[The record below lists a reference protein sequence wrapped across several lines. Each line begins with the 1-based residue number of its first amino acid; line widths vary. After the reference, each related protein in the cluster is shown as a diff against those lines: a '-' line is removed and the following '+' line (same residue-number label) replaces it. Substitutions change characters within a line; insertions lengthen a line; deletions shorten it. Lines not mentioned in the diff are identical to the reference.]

1 MACPM
6 YVVVLIAFI
15 TARMLAEMRL
25 DAADERLILP
35 GLVAYLA
42 GSVAIGSLR
51 TVLSLRAMPSGGQST
66 RAALVRHNI
75 LSLAANA
82 WLVAGLAGVVVL
94 GYGQW
99 VMRGLRL
106 QYVPLVGHAVLLV
119 PFVAAMAVNWLLEYR
134 FYRAAKGRMVYQQM
148 LMGVATRAPWS
159 LREFLSY
166 NFRHQFLFVA
176 VPVGLILLLTDS
188 LGLVHF
194 HWPRLVNETA
204 LLVGSVA
211 AALTVFLIAPALI
224 VRAWRTIRMPAGP
237 LTDELTALSQAMRL
251 RFRQV
256 LLWQTGG
263 MIANAA
269 VMGILAPVRY
279 VLLSD
284 ALLENLDVREV
295 RAVFAHE
302 AGHIVGHHLFYAMLF
317 SISSVMLCSTAGE
330 LLAWSLGLGQWWAE
344 GLVLAMLAPAWFFGF
359 GWISRRF
366 ERQSDVVAAWHS
378 GDGPPCADGRISPEG
393 AWAFSRS
400 LERIGQLNG
409 VSPGQWNWRH
419 GSITGRVSYVMWLGS
434 TAGNRSDA
442 DRPVRLVKAGLWAA
456 TALSAAVVAA
466 RMAYGF

>member
-1 MACPM
+1 M

-15 TARMLAEMRL
+15 AASALAE
-25 DAADERLILP
+25 AQPIAPGERLILP

-42 GSVAIGSLR
+42 GSVAIGALR
-51 TVLSLRAMPSGGQST
+51 TALSLRAMPSGAHSMGS
-66 RAALVRHNI
+66 ALSRHNI

-82 WLVAGLAGVVVL
+82 WLVAGLAGVVLV

-99 VMRGLRL
+99 VMEDLGL
-106 QYVPLVGHAVLLV
+106 QYVPLVGHAALMV
-119 PFVAAMAVNWLLEYR
+119 PFVAAMAVNWVLEYR

-148 LMGVATRAPWS
+148 LMGIPALAPWS
-159 LREFLSY
+159 LREFLGY

-176 VPVGLILLLTDS
+176 VPVGLILLVIDS
-188 LGLVHF
+188 VGLAHYF
-194 HWPRLVNETA
+194 WPRRVGDTA
-204 LLVGSVA
+204 VLVGSLA
-211 AALTVFLIAPALI
+211 AVLTVFLIAPALI
-224 VRAWRTIRMPAGP
+224 VRVWRTIRMPAGP
-237 LTDELTALSQAMRL
+237 LRDELTELSKAMRL
-251 RFRQV
+251 RFRQL
-256 LLWQTGG
+256 LLWRTGG

-284 ALLENLDVREV
+284 ALLAHLDIREV

-302 AGHIVGHHLFYAMLF
+302 AGHIVGHHLLYAMLF
-317 SISSVMLCSTAGE
+317 SISSVTLCSTASDV
-330 LLAWSLGLGQWWAE
+330 LVRSLGLGQGWAE

-366 ERQSDVVAAWHS
+366 ERQSDVVAAWYS

-393 AWAFSRS
+393 AWAFARS

-409 VSPGQWNWRH
+409 VSPGQWGWRH
-419 GSITGRVSYVMWLGS
+419 GSISWRVSYVMWLGS

-442 DRPVRLVKAGLWAA
+442 DRPVRRIKAGLWAA
-456 TALSAAVVAA
+456 TALAAAVLAV
-466 RMAYGF
+466 RMAQGF

>member
-1 MACPM
+1 MRRSM

-15 TARMLAEMRL
+15 TARTLAEMQPI
-25 DAADERLILP
+25 ASGERLILP

-42 GSVAIGSLR
+42 GAVAIASLR
-51 TVLSLRAMPSGGQST
+51 TALSLRAMPSGSQSM

-82 WLVAGLAGVVVL
+82 WLVAGLAGLVL
-94 GYGQW
+94 VGYGQW
-99 VMRGLRL
+99 VMKDLRL
-106 QYVPLVGHAVLLV
+106 EYVPLVGHAALLV

-134 FYRAAKGRMVYQQM
+134 FYRAAKGHMVYQQM
-148 LMGVATRAPWS
+148 LMGIAARQPWS
-159 LREFLSY
+159 LREFISY

-194 HWPRLVNETA
+194 LWPRHVGDTA
-204 LLVGSVA
+204 VLVGSVGLG
-211 AALTVFLIAPALI
+211 LTVFLIAPVLI
-224 VRAWRTIRMPAGP
+224 VRVWRTVRMPDGP
-237 LTDELTALSQAMRL
+237 LTDELTELSKAMRL
-251 RFRQV
+251 RFRRM
-256 LLWQTGG
+256 LLWRTGG

-284 ALLENLDVREV
+284 ALLEHLDNREV

-317 SISSVMLCSTAGE
+317 AISSVTLCSTAGQ
-330 LLAWSLGLGQWWAE
+330 LLGLGQGWAE
-344 GLVLAMLAPAWFFGF
+344 VLGLAMLAPVWFFGF

-366 ERQSDVVAAWHS
+366 ERQSDVVAAWCS
-378 GDGPPCADGRISPEG
+378 GDGAPCADGRISPEG

-409 VSPGQWNWRH
+409 CSPGQWNWRH
-419 GSITGRVSYVMWLGS
+419 GSIAGRVSYVMWLGS
-434 TAGNRSDA
+434 TGGNRRDA
-442 DRPVRLVKAGLWAA
+442 DRPVRLIKAGLWAA
-456 TALSAAVVAA
+456 MALSAAVIAV
-466 RMAYGF
+466 RITRGF